1 MRFLTV
7 LGPEV
12 TIFFVTAAFVL
23 LGAATM
29 TFGGA
34 HGSGTSTAHVLTDVI
49 K

>member
-1 MRFLTV
+1 MRFLNV

-23 LGAATM
+23 LGTATM
-29 TFGGA
+29 TLGGA
-34 HGSGTSTAHVLTDVI
+34 HGSGTSTAHIFTDMI